1 MCNLGFPFLTFF
13 YQAIYRLEVRG
24 ILSWLL
30 GSLVVVKRG
39 GTTAGSSSTLGK
51 SRIKLSTHMYSN
63 LGLSLLS
70 HIWCADKHCVTH
82 MAKIM
87 HKHREATI

>member
-1 MCNLGFPFLTFF
+1 MCTLGFSLFDFL

-30 GSLVVVKRG
+30 GSLVVVKKG
-39 GTTAGSSSTLGK
+39 STTAGSSSTLGK
-51 SRIKLSTHMYSN
+51 SRIKLSTQMYSN
-63 LGLSLLS
+63 LGLSLVS
-70 HIWCADKHCVTH
+70 HIWCADKHCLTH

-87 HKHREATI
+87 HKHHEATI